1 MVDIEYR
8 LVRVISAHHPG
19 LLAHCPR
26 SLDLTGPPVRT
37 PFYLDSSPRAE
48 TDRPLHSS
56 SASIHDMNDDVLAAH
71 DWVRSSL
78 NSLVAKEG
86 ETIIDGSKIAA
97 TGDSAGGYLVNQLV
111 RSLACLLCTCL
122 VG

>member
-1 MVDIEYR
+1 
-8 LVRVISAHHPG
+8 
-19 LLAHCPR
+19 
-26 SLDLTGPPVRT
+26 
-37 PFYLDSSPRAE
+37 
-48 TDRPLHSS
+48 
-56 SASIHDMNDDVLAAH
+56 MNDDVLAAY

-111 RSLACLLCTCL
+111 RSLAYLLFTCL